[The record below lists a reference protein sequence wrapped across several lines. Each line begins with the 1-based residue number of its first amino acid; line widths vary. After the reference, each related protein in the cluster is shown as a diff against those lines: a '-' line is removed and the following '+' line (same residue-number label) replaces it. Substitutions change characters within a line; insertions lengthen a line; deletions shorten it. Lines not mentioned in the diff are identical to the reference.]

1 MSAIHLANGVIPKMP
16 IARKFAIALLF
27 SIIAVIAASFSGLII
42 LNRVEQAGHQL
53 THVRLPLDGALHQLQ
68 LSVRDAIS
76 TSREYLN
83 EYQHV
88 PQVERRFDSHLQKSA
103 LLALALKHGG
113 KSERVAGASAKT
125 QLSLDA
131 DNPPLEDGRIDDIIS
146 ALENLKDT
154 AQTIQTTH
162 RKLAALSFLFDTSQY
177 DIAEFLHLLSV
188 ELMQWSAD
196 LADAAK
202 YDLPFRGHR
211 DPNTS
216 LFARWHSEFRHDDA
230 QLAAAL
236 QRYAQ
241 LERQMFN
248 MVSTVEQ
255 QTGGARWA
263 AYERGYE
270 RYIKNAQK
278 ELRRLILSYAP
289 ILKQLERQE
298 QQEVARL
305 ETAAGRIDG
314 YVDELVAAQR
324 ASSDEARRKIGDAQ
338 HEARR
343 LLFAIVALSILLAI
357 GGGLYLANDI
367 VKPLVQMTAVIDRLS
382 AGEIADGVG
391 FIPSRHDE
399 IGEMQKALIRFRETA
414 IERGQQLAEL
424 AEMERERLQ
433 AAVANMPQGLCMFDR
448 LERLIICNA
457 RYAEV
462 YGIDP
467 AKIRPGMTLAEIL
480 ELRLAAGTYHGDPA
494 TYLSRRNSTGRG
506 SEAFDLIVELANGRI
521 VQVAKQPLKDGGWVG
536 THEDITERRLA
547 EARIYHMARH
557 DALTDLPNRSFLKES
572 LAEGLKRVRRG
583 ETMAALCIDLDR
595 FKAVNDT
602 LGHPIGDQ
610 LLQAVARRIR
620 DCIRETDTAAR
631 FGGDEFAVL
640 QFGVPQPQ
648 AATVLASR
656 LVEMLGTPYAIG
668 DHQLVIGCSVGIAL
682 APSDGEDAEELL
694 KNADLALYR
703 AKLDGRGL
711 YRFFEPEMDAQVQAR
726 RLLELDLRGALVN
739 KEFALHYQPLI
750 DVATREVNGLEA
762 LLRWTHPRRGSVS
775 PAQFIPL
782 AEETGLIVSIGE
794 WVIRQACNDAAAWP
808 EHVKIAVN
816 ISPVQFKN
824 ASLVPVIL
832 SALASSG
839 LPANRLELEI
849 TESVL
854 LQDTAATLAVLH
866 QLRALGVRVSMDD
879 FGTGYSSLS
888 YLRSFPFDKIK
899 IDQSFVRDMI
909 GNKQSL
915 AIIQAVASLGATLG
929 MATTAEG
936 VETRDQ
942 LAQLQAHGCTEVQ
955 GYYFSKPKPVEE
967 IARLY
972 FPQVDGVQQ
981 DEIAQENPSRRSG

>member
-1 MSAIHLANGVIPKMP
+1 M
-16 IARKFAIALLF
+16 
-27 SIIAVIAASFSGLII
+27 
-42 LNRVEQAGHQL
+42 
-53 THVRLPLDGALHQLQ
+53 LHQLQ

-83 EYQHV
+83 EYRNV
-88 PQVERRFDSHLQKSA
+88 PQVERRLDRHLQMSA

-113 KSERVAGASAKT
+113 KSEQVAAASAKAE
-125 QLSLDA
+125 LSLDA
-131 DNPPLEDGRIDDIIS
+131 GNVPLADHRIDDILS
-146 ALENLKDT
+146 ALENLK
-154 AQTIQTTH
+154 AAALSIQATH
-162 RKLAALSFLFDTSQY
+162 RKLAALSFFFDTSQY
-177 DIAEFLHLLSV
+177 DITDFLHLLSV
-188 ELMQWSAD
+188 DLMQWSAD

-216 LFARWHSEFRHDDA
+216 LFVRWYSEFRHDDA

-236 QRYAQ
+236 HRYAQ

-248 MVSTVEQ
+248 MVDVVEQ
-255 QTGGARWA
+255 QTGGARLA

-278 ELRRLILSYAP
+278 ELRRLILAYTP
-289 ILKQLERQE
+289 ILKQLGSQE
-298 QQEVARL
+298 QQAVARI
-305 ETAAGRIDG
+305 ETAADRIDS
-314 YVDELVAAQR
+314 YVEELVAAQHT
-324 ASSDEARRKIGDAQ
+324 SSEEARRKIGDAEY
-338 HEARR
+338 EARR
-343 LLFAIVALSILLAI
+343 LLLAIVALSILLAI
-357 GGGLYLANDI
+357 GGGLYLANNI

-382 AGEIADGVG
+382 ADDIADSTG
-391 FIPSRHDE
+391 FAPSRDDE
-399 IGEMQKALIRFRETA
+399 IGDMQKALIRFRETA
-414 IERGQQLAEL
+414 IERGRRLANL

-448 LERLIICNA
+448 QERLIISNA
-457 RYAEV
+457 RYAEI
-462 YGIDP
+462 YGIGP
-467 AKIRPGMTLAEIL
+467 EKIRPGMALTEIL
-480 ELRLAAGTYHGDPA
+480 ELRLAAGAYHGDPA

-506 SEAFDLIVELANGRI
+506 SEAFDVILELANGRI

-547 EARIYHMARH
+547 EARIHHMARH

-583 ETMAALCIDLDR
+583 DTMAVLCMDLDR

-610 LLQAVARRIR
+610 LLQVVAERIR
-620 DCIRETDTAAR
+620 ACIRETDTAAR

-640 QFGVPQPQ
+640 QLGAHQPQ
-648 AATVLASR
+648 GATVLASR
-656 LVEMLGTPYAIG
+656 LVETLGAPYAIG
-668 DHQLVIGCSVGIAL
+668 DHQLVIGCSVGIAM
-682 APSDGEDAEELL
+682 APSDGEDAEDLL

-726 RLLELDLRGALVN
+726 RLLELDLRGALAN

-750 DVATREVNGLEA
+750 DVETREVNGLEA
-762 LLRWTHPRRGSVS
+762 LLRWTHPKRGSVS
-775 PAQFIPL
+775 PAEFIPL

-794 WVIRQACNDAAAWP
+794 WVIRQACKDAVAWP
-808 EHVKIAVN
+808 EHVQVAVN

-832 SALASSG
+832 SALASAG
-839 LPANRLELEI
+839 LAANRLELEI

-854 LQDTAATLAVLH
+854 LQDTDATLAVLH
-866 QLRALGVRVSMDD
+866 QLRALGVHVSMDD

-915 AIIQAVASLGATLG
+915 AIIQAVTSLGATLG

-942 LAQLQAHGCTEVQ
+942 LTQLQAHGCTEVQ

-972 FPQVDGVQQ
+972 FPHADGVEQ
-981 DEIAQENPSRRSG
+981 DRIANENPARRSG